1 VTAAAGPSRSSRRA
15 LVAGA
20 SLLTVGTAIGALGA
34 HLLMA
39 RLGPDRYAILQTAV
53 LYQLVNALGLLA
65 LGILQSRGG
74 NRGLRVAADLVLAG
88 VLLFCGSLYALL
100 AGAPRALGV
109 LTPLGG
115 AALISGWCVA
125 AIALLRARDSSES

>member
-1 VTAAAGPSRSSRRA
+1 VIAATEPLLAPRRA

-20 SLLTVGTAIGALGA
+20 ILLALGTAIGALGA
-34 HLLMA
+34 HLLKE

-53 LYQLVNALGLLA
+53 LYQFVHALGLLA
-65 LGILQSRGG
+65 LGIVELRVPR
-74 NRGLRVAADLVLAG
+74 RGLRLAADLVLAG

-100 AGAPRALGV
+100 GGAPRALGM

-115 AALISGWCVA
+115 LAMISGWCVA
-125 AIALLRARDSSES
+125 AIALVRARDPS